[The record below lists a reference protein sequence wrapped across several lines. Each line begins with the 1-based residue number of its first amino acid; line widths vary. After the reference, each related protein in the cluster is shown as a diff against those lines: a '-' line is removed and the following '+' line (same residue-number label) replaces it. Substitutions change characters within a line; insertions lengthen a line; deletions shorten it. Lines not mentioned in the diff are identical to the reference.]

1 MELSNGAEEAVDKSF
16 VKHSDES
23 DDEEVGHERETTHSI
38 QADDGI
44 EKSFVKHSVDSDD
57 EEIGRERDTTHSI
70 QADDGIEKSVVM
82 QEHSSDEEKGQTEHN
97 IQANDGIENPFVL
110 DSENLYNNF
119 SDVSHITNP
128 FRDTEIESLTAEV
141 EMLKVMFLC
150 PHKHFEQLLD
160 MLLYFALFT

>member
-1 MELSNGAEEAVDKSF
+1 MELSNRAEEAVDKSF

-23 DDEEVGHERETTHSI
+23 GDEDMGHDRETTHSIQEDDGTEKSFVMHSEHSDDGEIRHERETKHTTI

-44 EKSFVKHSVDSDD
+44 EKSFVMHS
-57 EEIGRERDTTHSI
+57 
-70 QADDGIEKSVVM
+70 
-82 QEHSSDEEKGQTEHN
+82 EHSSDEEKGHERHTEHT
-97 IQANDGIENPFVL
+97 IQADDGIENPFVL

-141 EMLKVMFLC
+141 EMLKVMFLF
-150 PHKHFEQLLD
+150 PTNILNSF
-160 MLLYFALFT
+160 